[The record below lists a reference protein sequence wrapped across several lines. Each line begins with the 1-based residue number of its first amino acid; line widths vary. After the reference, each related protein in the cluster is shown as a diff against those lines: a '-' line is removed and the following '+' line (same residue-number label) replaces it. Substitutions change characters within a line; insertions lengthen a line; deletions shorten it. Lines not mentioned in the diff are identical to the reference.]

1 MHSAF
6 TNLARILTIVSF
18 CLPLKQAN
26 AQCPPAI
33 PSATFVANDSVY
45 LQWSAAGAGNYEYVV
60 QPASQPQPTS
70 GTPITTTSVGVG
82 SLSNI
87 TAYKVWLRTDCGSS
101 TFTAWQSISFT
112 TVCGV
117 PVSINI
123 DSITS
128 TSAIVSWSK
137 VGNNVS
143 YEYAVTTD
151 SVAPP
156 ASGTPI
162 NNTQLLLSGLTPGQ
176 KFCFYVR
183 TNCGGG
189 EYSAWRTLCKYT
201 KFLTGVNNVK
211 NIGGLQ
217 VYPNPV
223 TDVLHITQSLNNAQP
238 MQFVLTDI
246 QGRIVCQ
253 LTLTTGKIDIN
264 LSNYLPGLYFLKI
277 KNEYGVV
284 ETMQINKL

>member
-6 TNLARILTIVSF
+6 TNLTRILTIICF
-18 CLPLKQAN
+18 CLPLKHAN

-33 PSATFVANDSVY
+33 PSATFVANDSVF
-45 LQWSAAGAGNYEYVV
+45 LQWNTAGAGNYEYAVL
-60 QPASQPQPTS
+60 PASQPQPTS
-70 GTPITTTSVGVG
+70 GTPITTTSIGVG
-82 SLSNI
+82 GLSNT

-112 TVCGV
+112 TICGV

-156 ASGTPI
+156 ASGTST
-162 NNTQLLLSGLTPGQ
+162 NNVQVLLSTLAPGQ
-176 KFCFYVR
+176 KFCVYVR

-189 EYSAWRTLCKYT
+189 EYSAWRSLCSYT
-201 KFLTGVNNVK
+201 KFPTEVNGAK
-211 NIGGLQ
+211 NIDGIR

-223 TDVLHITQSLNNAQP
+223 TDMLHITQSKSSTQP
-238 MQFVLTDI
+238 AQFVLTDI
-246 QGRIVCQ
+246 QGRVVYQ
-253 LTLTTGKIDIN
+253 LTSATERIEIN
-264 LSNYLPGLYFLKI
+264 LGNYLPGLYLLKV
-277 KNEYGVV
+277 KSEYGVK
-284 ETMQINKL
+284 TMQINKL

>member
-6 TNLARILTIVSF
+6 TNLTRILTIICF
-18 CLPLKQAN
+18 CLPLKHAN

-45 LQWSAAGAGNYEYVV
+45 LQWSVAGAGNYEYAVL
-60 QPASQPQPTS
+60 PASQPQPAS
-70 GTPITTTSVGVG
+70 GTPITTTSIGVG
-82 SLSNI
+82 GLSNT

-151 SVAPP
+151 SIAPP
-156 ASGTPI
+156 ASGTST
-162 NNTQLLLSGLTPGQ
+162 NNVQVLLSTLAPGQ
-176 KFCFYVR
+176 KFCVYVR

-189 EYSAWRTLCKYT
+189 EYSAWRSLCSYT
-201 KFLTGVNNVK
+201 KFPTGVNGAK
-211 NIGGLQ
+211 NIDGIR

-223 TDVLHITQSLNNAQP
+223 TDILHITQSKSSTQP
-238 MQFVLTDI
+238 AQFVLTDI
-246 QGRIVCQ
+246 QGRVVYQ
-253 LTLTTGKIDIN
+253 LTSATEKIEIN
-264 LSNYLPGLYFLKI
+264 LGNYLPGLYLLKV
-277 KNEYGVV
+277 KSEYGVK
-284 ETMQINKL
+284 TMQINKL